1 MGPKRINSDQFKIQH
16 ARLYMSNDN
25 NSLLINFGLFKGRFF
40 ALHRPLS
47 ISFEISFTAVFKGHA
62 KQASQP
68 FILESVNFNEDQNVS
83 KTSRFK
89 FLIHS
94 CLNYNRFDP
103 ERQHKCFVEK
113 IQQRDRT
120 YLMEGTNRLTANR
133 NQQCISG
140 KSY

>member
-1 MGPKRINSDQFKIQH
+1 
-16 ARLYMSNDN
+16 MSNDN

-113 IQQRDRT
+113 NTTEGSNVPNGRHQQT
-120 YLMEGTNRLTANR
+120 HGKQELAMYQWQILLMFYNR
-133 NQQCISG
+133 NLQLNSRNVT
-140 KSY
+140 